1 MKFVGGGWHKQRRKW
16 QVRIDHDGKGQ
27 HLGYFNDEQ
36 EVARAIDMVAWWLS
50 AHQPSFRIVRP

>member
-36 EVARAIDMVAWWLS
+36 EVARAIDMVAWWL
-50 AHQPSFRIVRP
+50 